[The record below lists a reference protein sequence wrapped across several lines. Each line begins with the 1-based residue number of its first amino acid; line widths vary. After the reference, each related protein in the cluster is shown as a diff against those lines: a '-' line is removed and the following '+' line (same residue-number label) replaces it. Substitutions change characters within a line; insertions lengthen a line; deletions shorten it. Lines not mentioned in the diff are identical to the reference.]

1 MAEGLMSYAEKGAEG
16 LRDKQ
21 FSALVEAARAGDQ
34 SALGNLL
41 DSFRSYLRLFSDRKL
56 GPDLKQKCGE
66 SDLVQ
71 QTFLDAQQGF
81 PRFVG
86 SKSDEF
92 RAWLER
98 ILLNNLGDLAR
109 RFRNA
114 EKRQISREIS
124 LAGTWAEIGN
134 LIDQSTPS
142 KKLIAIEEKD
152 KLRRALA
159 RLSGDHRQVIAL
171 RNLERRS
178 FEEIAIAMGRS
189 TGAVKKLWSRA
200 VLQLKEEMKET

>member
-1 MAEGLMSYAEKGAEG
+1 M
-16 LRDKQ
+16 Q
-21 FSALVEAARAGDQ
+21 FSALVEAAREGDQ

-86 SKSDEF
+86 SKPDEF
-92 RAWLER
+92 RVWLER

-114 EKRQISREIS
+114 EKRQIKREVP
-124 LAGTWAEIGN
+124 LAENWEEIAE
-134 LIDQSTPS
+134 LIDRSTPS
-142 KKLIAIEEKD
+142 KKVIAREEND
-152 KLRRALA
+152 KLRLALA
-159 RLSGDHRQVIAL
+159 RLSDDYRQVISL
-171 RNLERRS
+171 RNLERRA
-178 FEEIAIAMGRS
+178 FEEIALVMGRS
-189 TGAVKKLWSRA
+189 TGAAKKLWGRA
-200 VLQLKEEMKET
+200 ILQLKEDMKVHERPS